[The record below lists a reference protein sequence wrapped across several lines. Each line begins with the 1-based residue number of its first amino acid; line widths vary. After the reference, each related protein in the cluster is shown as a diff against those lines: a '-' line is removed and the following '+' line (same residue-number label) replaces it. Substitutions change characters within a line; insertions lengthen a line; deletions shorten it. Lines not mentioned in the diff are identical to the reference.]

1 VNITDETLMA
11 FADGELEPTLRAAVE
26 AAIGRD
32 PSVAVRV
39 AEFRLQREKLQQAY
53 SSVLAERVPER
64 LLAAVEA
71 HAAPEPSGTVVHLEP
86 LRAAAAARPPRKWS
100 WPEWSAIAASVLL
113 GILVS
118 RFGSIGRNGESI
130 DAGPDGLVAR
140 QSLANA
146 LSTEL
151 ASNQPT
157 GGPVHVGLTFADKSG
172 ALCRTFITHGQ
183 RDLSGFACFRD
194 ERWHVGMIIEAGPGA
209 ATAGSGGNLRTA
221 ASALPPALLRA
232 IEDRMLGD
240 PLDADQERAA
250 RARDWRR

>member
-1 VNITDETLMA
+1 MNITDETLMA

-32 PSVAVRV
+32 PSVAARV
-39 AEFRLQREKLQQAY
+39 AEFRLQRERLQQAY
-53 SSVLAERVPER
+53 SSVLEEPVPER
-64 LLAAVEA
+64 LLAAVGE
-71 HAAPEPSGTVVHLEP
+71 HAAPRPAGTVVHLEA
-86 LRAAAAARPPRKWS
+86 LRAASILRPQRKWS

-118 RFGSIGRNGESI
+118 RVGLIGRNGESI
-130 DAGPDGLVAR
+130 GAGPDGLVAR
-140 QSLANA
+140 QSLAHA

-151 ASNQPT
+151 ASNQPS
-157 GGPVHVGLTFADKSG
+157 GGPVQVGLSFADKSG
-172 ALCRTFITHGQ
+172 ALCRTFNTREQ
-183 RDLSGFACFRD
+183 RDMSGFACFRD
-194 ERWHVGMIIEAGPGA
+194 GQWHVGMIIEAGPGA
-209 ATAGSGGNLRTA
+209 TTSGSGGNLRTA